1 MSDLVGLTDIK
12 FSLCIPTMDRYD
24 NFLNTLLK
32 KYFEYLQIG
41 IINEIVICD
50 ENGNDYKKIYEEY
63 GDYIMNNTNF
73 KVYKNDIVLGVFKN
87 KLKVC
92 SLARYKYVAL
102 IDSDNFA
109 DAAYF
114 ITAKRYIKN
123 NETQLSS
130 YFIVAPCFAKP
141 HFNFKCYENW
151 IITRKNIKE
160 YCHIYYNDVTSSFSA
175 MLNAGNYIMDKRI
188 PASIQY
194 DESIIS
200 TTGACDVLFFN
211 LLAFQQLDGFQ
222 IHIVKGLE
230 YEHAVHDGST
240 FKKEI
245 EHCTNFRDEVV
256 VKNYLNLEP

>member
-12 FSLCIPTMDRYD
+12 ISLCITTMDRYD
-24 NFLNTLLK
+24 KFLNTLLK

-123 NETQLSS
+123 NETQFTNYVML
-130 YFIVAPCFAKP
+130 APCFAKP
-141 HFNFKCYENW
+141 RFNFNYYENW

-160 YCHIYYNDVTSSFSA
+160 YCHKYYYDCIHTFET
-175 MLNAGNYIMDKRI
+175 MLNTGNYIMDKRI
-188 PASIQY
+188 LASIQY
-194 DESIIS
+194 DEEVLSKIS
-200 TTGACDVLFFN
+200 ACDVLFFN

-222 IHIVKGLE
+222 MHIVKGLE
-230 YEHAVHDGST
+230 YEHVVHDGST
-240 FKKEI
+240 Y
-245 EHCTNFRDEVV
+245 FRDINHCAKYRNEVII
-256 VKNYLNLEP
+256 KSYLNLEP